1 MSYFSILED
10 ASLGDATVWSFML
23 SFKFLYLNGDRP
35 VLYIYGRSKDP
46 QPEDQQLFEFLF
58 RTSTISNR
66 THGLPTVLCVCVCTT
81 MDGSTTMVVKVFQS
95 HFPETIDPYHFSN
108 TLITP
113 LSAPTTPKLH
123 IKYPF
128 LRNSQVLTPQISI
141 SQKSLLQFP
150 FFQKHVEDAQVKVV
164 PFLQP

>member
-1 MSYFSILED
+1 MGTDPFYIFMED
-10 ASLGDATVWSFML
+10 PKIHS
-23 SFKFLYLNGDRP
+23 R
-35 VLYIYGRSKDP
+35 
-46 QPEDQQLFEFLF
+46 
-58 RTSTISNR
+58 RTSSCSSFCSVLLR
-66 THGLPTVLCVCVCTT
+66 FPTEHIDYLLCCAYVCTT